1 MDWRVFMTTFG
12 MLFLAELGDKTQLAV
27 ITLSSNEKSPLSV
40 FAGAS
45 LALILVTFIG
55 VLIGENLDRWIPRG
69 CTSERCRG
77 DLYSYGD
84 IFSCTENPVLMFSI
98 IAQSRLH

>member
-69 CTSERCRG
+69 VLQRG
-77 DLYSYGD
+77 AGV
-84 IFSCTENPVLMFSI
+84 IFILMGIFFLVQKTP
-98 IAQSRLH
+98 A